1 MVASVCSGA
10 GMKKLATAIAAIAL
24 FGTPASAADMPVK
37 APPPMPGPV
46 YSWTGFYLG
55 GNFGGGWGT
64 TSFSGTASAF
74 FPTIGVTTPS
84 AGSSSQRTQ
93 GILGGGQVG
102 FNYQFANRWVAGI
115 EADIDGAGIKGSTGS
130 CFTTTNG
137 LGPAGCGS
145 TNTALNDFGTVRGR
159 LGYAWTN
166 VLLYGTGGL
175 AWGQNSTTRISTCV
189 GAMCTAAS
197 LPFTSNS
204 PSSSSSSVGWAA
216 GAGAEWA
223 FLPNWSLRAE
233 YLHLQFNNLGTS
245 YVITGTT
252 IGLPFI
258 TTTNANLNIGVDIVR
273 VGLNYQFH

>member
-1 MVASVCSGA
+1 
-10 GMKKLATAIAAIAL
+10 MKKLATAIAAIAL
-24 FGTPASAADMPVK
+24 IGTPASAADMPVK
-37 APPPMPGPV
+37 APPPAPAPV

-55 GNFGGGWGT
+55 GNFGGGWGST
-64 TSFSGTASAF
+64 GFSGTSSAF

-84 AGSSSQRTQ
+84 VGSSSQRTQ

-102 FNYQFANRWVAGI
+102 FNYQFANRWVAGV
-115 EADIDGAGIKGSTGS
+115 EADIDGAGIKGSTSS

-137 LGPAGCGS
+137 LGPAGCGI
-145 TNTALNDFGTVRGR
+145 TNTALNDFGTVRAR

-175 AWGQNSTTRISTCV
+175 AWGQNSTTRTSTCV
-189 GAMCTAAS
+189 GVMCPAAS
-197 LPFTSNS
+197 LPFTSS
-204 PSSSSSSVGWAA
+204 TPSTSSSSVGWAA